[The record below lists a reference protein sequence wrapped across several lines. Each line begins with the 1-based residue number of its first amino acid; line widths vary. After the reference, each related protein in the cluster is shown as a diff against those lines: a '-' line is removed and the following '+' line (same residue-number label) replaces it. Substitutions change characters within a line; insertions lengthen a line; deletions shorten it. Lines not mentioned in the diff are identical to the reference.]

1 MVQPKRSSMDIKGV
15 FKNAIPFVGKSEEAK
30 ARQKTD
36 ADNDREGNG
45 QATNGDEQ
53 KRRALTPEEIQE
65 AVTYLEALPGVKDNG
80 LNIRLEQNDGI
91 TVVYI
96 EDRDGKVVR
105 RIPESELGLLTG
117 SRQKKTGHLL
127 NKAM

>member
-1 MVQPKRSSMDIKGV
+1 MDIKGV
-15 FKNAIPFVGKSEEAK
+15 FKNVIPFVGKAEEVK
-30 ARQKTD
+30 TRQKTD

-45 QATNGDEQ
+45 QAANGEEQ
-53 KRRALTPEEIQE
+53 KRRPLTPEEIQE
-65 AVTYLEALPGVKDNG
+65 AVSYLENLPGVKDNG
-80 LNIRLEQNDGI
+80 LTVRLESKDGTTI
-91 TVVYI
+91 VYI
-96 EDRDGKVVR
+96 EDRAGKTVR